1 MKVLVIENEWLG
13 AQALVQLLAQ
23 TDPGIEVLAIKDS
36 IHSAAAWLKGHPPPH
51 LIFMDIEL
59 ADGQCFELFREVEI
73 QSPVIFTTSY
83 DEHALQ
89 AFQYNGID
97 YLLKPIAA
105 EALQR
110 SLHKVRQLTLQLS
123 RKAHPT
129 PDWEALMHQLG
140 AHWPSPEYRDR
151 FLVKQGQRLLSVSL
165 TNTAYFYSK
174 GKVTFLKCVD
184 GKEYYMDYSL
194 DQLVPLLPPQKFYRL
209 NRQVIASHAS
219 ISQVHSWINGKLKVD
234 LTPVM
239 EEEVVVSRDKA
250 KAFRYWMGK

>member
-1 MKVLVIENEWLG
+1 MQVLIIENEWLG

-23 TDPGIEVLAIKDS
+23 TDPAIEVLAIKDS
-36 IHSAAAWLKGHPPPH
+36 IRSAAAWLTAHPPPH

-59 ADGQCFELFREVEI
+59 ADGQCFELFQEVDI

-123 RKAHPT
+123 GKARLL
-129 PDWEALMHQLG
+129 PDWEALVRQLSTHRP
-140 AHWPSPEYRDR
+140 AVAYRER
-151 FLVKQGQRLLSVSL
+151 FLVKQGQRLVSVSL
-165 TNTAYFYSK
+165 TDTAYFYSK
-174 GKVTFLKCVD
+174 GKVTFLKAVD
-184 GKEYYMDYSL
+184 GKEYYLDYSL
-194 DQLVPLLPPQKFYRL
+194 DQLLPLLPPQNFYRL

-219 ISQVHSWINGKLKVD
+219 IAQVHSWINGKLKVD
-234 LTPVM
+234 LLPIM
-239 EEEVVVSRDKA
+239 EEEVVVSREKA
-250 KAFRYWMGK
+250 KDFRQWMGK